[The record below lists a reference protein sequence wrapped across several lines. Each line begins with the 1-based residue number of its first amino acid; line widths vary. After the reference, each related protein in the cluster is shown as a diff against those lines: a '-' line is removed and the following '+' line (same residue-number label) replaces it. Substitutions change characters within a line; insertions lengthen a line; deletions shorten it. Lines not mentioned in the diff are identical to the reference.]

1 MTANHSSGANKQTN
15 KQTHLLVRV
24 DDVAHLCL
32 PQKLRVLQ
40 VPLQHHALLVHA
52 VRLGRQ
58 RSPERARGRNLRA
71 RARCRS
77 ARWIS
82 RRLRPSRSIRSV
94 SEALSAAP
102 TRGLEANR
110 LLAAAR
116 RRACASVSLN
126 RCDGGIS
133 VGDVFGADARRAP
146 PASKLPSP
154 SEAFEQGLGRGY

>member
-1 MTANHSSGANKQTN
+1 M
-15 KQTHLLVRV
+15 
-24 DDVAHLCL
+24 
-32 PQKLRVLQ
+32 
-40 VPLQHHALLVHA
+40 
-52 VRLGRQ
+52 
-58 RSPERARGRNLRA
+58 
-71 RARCRS
+71 
-77 ARWIS
+77 
-82 RRLRPSRSIRSV
+82 